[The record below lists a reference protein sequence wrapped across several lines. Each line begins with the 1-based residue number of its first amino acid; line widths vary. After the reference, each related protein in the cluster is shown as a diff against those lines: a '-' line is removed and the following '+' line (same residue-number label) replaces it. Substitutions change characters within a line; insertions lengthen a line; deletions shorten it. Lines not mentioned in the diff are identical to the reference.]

1 MASKHVQHTSGFLG
15 RFARDERGV
24 SAIIFAMI
32 LPLLI
37 GMVGIA
43 IEIGLWFEQKRDMQ
57 SAADA
62 AAIAGAFEISEGNSD
77 ATMETSGKSSSAL
90 NGYTHGI
97 DGVTVVINRPPDA
110 NSAHDGDS
118 NYVQAVVQ
126 RPQTLLFSADLNPG
140 AVTLIARATAYV
152 GAQALGCVVAL
163 EPSASEAVHLDSNAR
178 INLTDCGLTV
188 DSSSSTAVHMDSNS
202 QVNADFA
209 RITGNYDLDSN
220 ATFNSTPVTTGATA
234 VSDPFSDLANP
245 SAGSCDQSGYSL
257 GSNNTATLSP
267 GVYCNGFSLG
277 SNSRVTLSPGTYY
290 MNNGTFS
297 MSSNSKLYAGGGVT
311 IIFTGSAHM
320 DLSSNAWIQINAPT
334 SGTYAGIAM
343 MQDPDSSA
351 NTHTMNS
358 NVYIGLTGAIYFP
371 DSLLH
376 MDSNSTITTS
386 AVLSS
391 GYATT
396 TPASNSANSGCGL
409 VVTDTL
415 HMDSNSRINLN
426 NDSATC
432 DTYSVPTTTSGGTPT
447 LVE

>member
-1 MASKHVQHTSGFLG
+1 MASKRLKPISGFLR

-24 SAIIFAMI
+24 SAIIFALI
-32 LPLLI
+32 LPMLI

-43 IEIGLWFEQKRDMQ
+43 VEIGLWFEQKRDLQ

-62 AAIAGAFEISEGNSD
+62 AAIAAAFERSEGNSA
-77 ATMETSGKSSSAL
+77 ATMQTVGAASSAL
-90 NGYTHGI
+90 NSFT
-97 DGVTVVINRPPDA
+97 DGVDGTVTINWPPLA
-110 NSAHDGDS
+110 PSTHAGDS
-118 NYVQAVVQ
+118 DYVQAVLEK
-126 RPQTLLFSADLNPG
+126 PQTLLFSAVLNPG

-152 GAQALGCVVAL
+152 GGQALGCVVAL
-163 EPSASEAVHLDSNAR
+163 EPSASEAIHLDANSR

-188 DSSSSTAVHMDSNS
+188 DSSSSTALHMDSNS
-202 QVNADFA
+202 QVNADYA

-277 SNSRVTLSPGTYY
+277 SNSRATLSAGTYY

-297 MSSNSKLYAGGGVT
+297 MSSNSKLYAGDGVT

-386 AVLSS
+386 SVLSS
-391 GYATT
+391 TYGTT
-396 TPASNSANSGCGL
+396 TPASNSANAGCGL